1 MGSRGPLPRPDSSTC
16 KPLSIR
22 GLETLQRQVAG
33 GAEGSTAHMYQLLR
47 MLNAVGSVKGRS
59 HFRGVVLFGAM
70 PPQVTGRERTELEK
84 VMEAHE
90 GESAG
95 RNESSFWEQ

>member
-59 HFRGVVLFGAM
+59 HFRGVVLFGIM
-70 PPQVTGRERTELEK
+70 PGTLLAARGHNSRWSRRHTG
-84 VMEAHE
+84 
-90 GESAG
+90 G
-95 RNESSFWEQ
+95 RICQWQ